1 MWICK
6 RCKGS
11 VHDKIGAYCERM
23 DLCLDFE
30 ENGEVTTTKN
40 GWSIECNSKE
50 WKNKL

>member
-11 VHDKIGAYCERM
+11 VHDRHGAYCNRM

-30 ENGEVTTTKN
+30 ENGEVARTKN
-40 GWSIECNSKE
+40 GQLIECNGKE
-50 WKNKL
+50 WQH